1 MKNTAKPIKDVKSVK
16 DIKSVKDVE
25 VSNESVVKQ
34 GSKVSLHYTGTL
46 EDGTVFDSS
55 EGHDPLEFVAGEN
68 MVIKGF
74 DQGVMGLKK
83 GEEKDIVISP
93 ENAYGKIEDALRI
106 KVPKDSFGEHTDK
119 LKEGVIL
126 RLMSPTGQVM
136 NAKVLKIED
145 KEVMLDLNHPLAG
158 KTLKFKVKIV
168 DIQ

>member
-1 MKNTAKPIKDVKSVK
+1 MKKAPKETKKVNDSSSNNDV
-16 DIKSVKDVE
+16 
-25 VSNESVVKQ
+25 VVKQ

-55 EGHDPLEFVAGEN
+55 EGHDPLEFTAGEG

-74 DQGVMGLKK
+74 DNGVMGLKK
-83 GEEKDIVISP
+83 GEEKEIVILP
-93 ENAYGKIEDALRI
+93 ENAYGKVEDSLRI
-106 KVPKDSFGEHTDK
+106 KVPKESFGEHTDK

-126 RLMSPTGQVM
+126 RLMSPTGQAM